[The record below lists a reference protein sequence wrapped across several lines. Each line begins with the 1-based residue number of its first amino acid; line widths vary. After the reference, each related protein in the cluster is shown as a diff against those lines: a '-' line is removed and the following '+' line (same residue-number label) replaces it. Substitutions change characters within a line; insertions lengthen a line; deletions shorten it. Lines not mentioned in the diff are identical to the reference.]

1 MVSMRSEKPICGQ
14 IGNSPYNGVPYSSSY
29 ICALGKPHMCSI
41 PSLRSLPNV
50 AFKTVP
56 MLVYFTMAFSRPLK
70 EDRIAFPLSFV
81 YFGDPII
88 TVSDNK
94 TM

>member
-1 MVSMRSEKPICGQ
+1 MVIAVQ
-14 IGNSPYNGVPYSSSY
+14 FSSSY
-29 ICALGKPHMCSI
+29 IYALGKPHMCSN

-50 AFKTVP
+50 AFETVP
-56 MLVYFTMAFSRPLK
+56 MFVYFTMALFRPFK
-70 EDRIAFPLSFV
+70 EDRIALPLSFV

-94 TM
+94 MM